1 MALQSAPDF
10 AKVSLDKVII
20 TMWDTALDMNSKYK
34 ETSDG
39 GLAVNIPLGL
49 SEC

>member
-1 MALQSAPDF
+1 
-10 AKVSLDKVII
+10 
-20 TMWDTALDMNSKYK
+20 MNSKYK

-39 GLAVNIPLGL
+39 GLAVQIPLGL

>member
-1 MALQSAPDF
+1 LQSAPDY
-10 AKVSLDKVII
+10 AKVSLDDVVK
-20 TMWDTALDMNSKYK
+20 TMWQTALDMNSKYK

-39 GLAVNIPLGL
+39 GLAVNVPLGL